1 MNDNFVKDLISQH
14 ESTIPKMWENS
25 LHEKWYFR
33 INNQNK
39 GKVGSEIVKQF
50 LVECGFEAEIVSDKG
65 DIIYKK
71 PEDLE
76 YTKAEVKISKANLE
90 CLLRPKN
97 FITEELWFN
106 QLRAKQS
113 GWSEIFLV
121 GIYPNHWRIW
131 RKSREEFEDQINTL
145 SSFNKKLSH
154 VEADDPTDKNLR
166 SVGLIKNTK
175 SDNFHEWDEIFNNQ
189 KGDLY

>member
-131 RKSREEFEDQINTL
+131 RKSREEFEAQL
-145 SSFNKKLSH
+145 SYLSCFNALSH
-154 VEADDPTDKNLR
+154 IESDDPENQNLTA
-166 SVGLIKNTK
+166 VVLKKNT
-175 SDNFHEWDEIFNNQ
+175 SVNNFDEWDLIYTNQ